1 MSAGTELYSDRV
13 TNKTLG
19 LSDELHAYLMRVG
32 VREPDVLCRLREDT
46 ATLPQHNMQIAPE
59 QGAFMALLVELM
71 GARRCIEV
79 GTFTGY
85 SSTAVA
91 LALPADG
98 CIVCCD
104 VSTEWTDIAR
114 RQWAEAGVADKIDL
128 RLGPGVETLDAM
140 LAAKEQGTYDF
151 AFVDADKTSY
161 PAYYERLL
169 ELVRPGGLLTFDNV
183 LRGGDVIRADADDP
197 DTTAIRELNK
207 QLADDERISLAM
219 VPIADGLTLARKR

>member
-1 MSAGTELYSDRV
+1 MA
-13 TNKTLG
+13 NKTLG
-19 LSDELHAYLMRVG
+19 MSDDLHAYLLRVG
-32 VREPDVLCRLREDT
+32 VREPDVLRRLREES

-59 QGAFMALLVELM
+59 QGAFMGLLMELM

-98 CIVCCD
+98 RLLCCD
-104 VSTEWTDIAR
+104 VSEEWTDIAR
-114 RQWAEAGVADKIDL
+114 RHWAEAGVADKIDL
-128 RLGPGVETLDAM
+128 RLGPAVETLDAM
-140 LAAKEQGTYDF
+140 LAAEEQGTYDF
-151 AFVDADKTSY
+151 AFVDADKTGY

-207 QLADDERISLAM
+207 QLAADERISLAM